1 MAVPKERKSRSK
13 RDMRRAHHD
22 RMTLPNTVPCAHC
35 GDPKLP
41 HRVCANCGH
50 LGKRLRR
57 GQLGAPR
64 QVFVPPE
71 PEVKK

>member
-22 RMTLPNTVPCAHC
+22 RMDPPTVNTCARC

-41 HRVCANCGH
+41 HRVCPNCGYY
-50 LGKRLRR
+50 GEREIFP
-57 GQLGAPR
+57 A
-64 QVFVPPE
+64 VEE
-71 PEVKK
+71 PAKK